1 MSRQTYAPRGALKA
15 KADPKGDENPKAARR
30 RCTAHS
36 RTSGQQCGQP
46 PIPGGT
52 VCRYHGG
59 AAPQVKLK
67 ALQRLEAYQD
77 KAIDRLFELAEQTSF
92 PSTAIAAVKDVLDRT
107 MGKAQEKVDLNVRG
121 DAELVA
127 RLVAARQRAKGE

>member
-1 MSRQTYAPRGALKA
+1 MARTTYAPRGALKA
-15 KADPKGDENPKAARR
+15 KTDHMGTPDPMSKPRCKA
-30 RCTAHS
+30 
-36 RTSGQQCGQP
+36 TSKQTGQQCGRT